1 MILFWKKHTLPRHHV
16 NTTLRRMLIIVGAK
30 PRQAPPYCIHLSQ
43 WGWQITRRSRSNKHT
58 CLGCSR
64 THTHTHMVLIMQR
77 TAAGVWK
84 SWENGWWNR
93 ANQLPPEP
101 APVCLYL
108 LLTASQ
114 WEVIM
119 ENIYISYYVQVSKRN
134 RRRARRNTRSLY
146 FLPVK
151 SRGKVNMDDFFIF
164 WTARMFV
171 GEVYSTEIIQIC
183 VYYTSCFNSANPVVM
198 KTHAHLHTCLT
209 HTHAQ

>member
-1 MILFWKKHTLPRHHV
+1 
-16 NTTLRRMLIIVGAK
+16 MLIIVPAK

-43 WGWQITRRSRSNKHT
+43 WGWQITRGSRSNKHT
-58 CLGCSR
+58 SPRAHAR
-64 THTHTHMVLIMQR
+64 TCTRNTHMVLIMRR

-119 ENIYISYYVQVSKRN
+119 ENIYRSYYVQVSKRN
-134 RRRARRNTRSLY
+134 RNSRSLY
-146 FLPVK
+146 SLPVK
-151 SRGKVNMDDFFIF
+151 SRSKVNMDDFFF
-164 WTARMFV
+164 FLNRSHV
-171 GEVYSTEIIQIC
+171 CRRGL
-183 VYYTSCFNSANPVVM
+183 FNRDYANVSL
-198 KTHAHLHTCLT
+198 LHILL
-209 HTHAQ
+209 